1 MPTFSTPGVYV
12 EETPLRAPAIQ
23 GVGTSTCAFVGP
35 THSGPAEPPTQ
46 ALASYAEFEA
56 LYGGLQDLVFEG
68 MAGPVCHHLAH
79 AARAYFDNGGRRLHV
94 ARAFTPGA
102 LPGTQRA
109 PDANAY
115 AAALQSL
122 AALDDVAT
130 VAAPGHSAW
139 YVTGQ
144 PDLYKGIRQALLTHV
159 SAPQRHRVAV
169 LDAPPDIGLTALK
182 ALRAEV
188 DCSHAALYHPW
199 VVVANPR
206 YDPQAGPGSP
216 EPAELVLPPS
226 GFVCGIYARSDTER
240 GVHKAPANEV
250 VVGALRFSVAI
261 GQAGQEILNPLGVN
275 CLRAF
280 AGRGNRV
287 WGARTLSSNPAWRYI
302 NVRRLFNF
310 VEKSIERGTQWVVFE
325 PNDPRLWSSVRRDV
339 TAFLTGV
346 WRDGALFGLA
356 PSEAFFV
363 KCDDE
368 TNPADVRDRGQMIVE
383 IGMAPVKPAEFVIF
397 RISQWGGPGSE

>member
-122 AALDDVAT
+122 DALDDVAT

-144 PDLYKGIRQALLTHV
+144 PDLYKGIRQALLAHV

-206 YDPQAGPGSP
+206 YDPQAGPGST
-216 EPAELVLPPS
+216 EPAELTLPPS

-280 AGRGNRV
+280 TGRGNRV
-287 WGARTLSSNPAWRYI
+287 WGARTLSSDPEWRYV
-302 NVRRLFNF
+302 NVRRYVDYL
-310 VEKSIERGTQWVVFE
+310 EASIERSLQWAVFE
-325 PNDPRLWSSVRRDV
+325 PNAEPLWARVRGVVSD
-339 TAFLTGV
+339 FLLTG
-346 WRDGALFGLA
+346 WQAGALLGSKPQDA
-356 PSEAFFV
+356 YFV
-363 KCDDE
+363 RCDRS
-368 TNPADVRDRGQMIVE
+368 TLTQADLDQGRLVCELGVAML
-383 IGMAPVKPAEFVIF
+383 KPAEFLIL
-397 RISQWGGPGSE
+397 RIALPTASPP